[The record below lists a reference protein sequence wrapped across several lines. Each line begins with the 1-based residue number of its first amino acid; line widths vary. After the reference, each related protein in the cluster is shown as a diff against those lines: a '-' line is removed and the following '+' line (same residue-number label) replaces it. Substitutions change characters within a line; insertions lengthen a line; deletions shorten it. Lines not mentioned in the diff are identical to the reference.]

1 MKKDKNMKNRISKY
15 ISFFMVTALI
25 SLASCEKS
33 DIDKANEA
41 YDFSKI
47 VPIIKAISGPATAPA
62 HGLSDYPYNYS
73 VPARG
78 GSSFAWSLLDTKYG
92 GTIVVD
98 PVRPYMAKIIYN
110 QSAVDTAAIIRV
122 VETTMGGIV
131 SEPKELNV
139 KLTKFCPYNMD
150 AFVGNLQGTISA
162 NASPMIGARTANL
175 NELKITGLA
184 GFIQS
189 SWGENWVVG
198 DGSCILKFSCGETVI
213 VERQKLG
220 ETDYPDTYFIE
231 GTGTIDPVNNSIT
244 LTFKVFYTGGSTA
257 FYTTTITKL

>member
-1 MKKDKNMKNRISKY
+1 MKNKITRY
-15 ISFFMVTALI
+15 ISFFMASALI
-25 SLASCEKS
+25 LMAGCEKS

-47 VPIIKAISGPATAPA
+47 VPIIKVIEGPASAPA
-62 HGLSDYPYNYS
+62 HGQLDFPFIYT

-78 GSSFAWSLLDTKYG
+78 GSTFAWSLVDTKYG
-92 GTIVVD
+92 GTIIVD
-98 PVRPYMAKIIYN
+98 PVRPFIAKIVYN
-110 QSAVDTAAIIRV
+110 QSDVDTAAIIRV
-122 VETTMGGIV
+122 VETSMGGIA

-139 KLTKFCPYNMD
+139 KLTKFCPYNMNP
-150 AFVGNLQGTISA
+150 FVGNLVGTSSA
-162 NASPMIGARTANL
+162 NANPMIGAKTNNL

-198 DGSCILKFSCGETVI
+198 DGSCVLKFSCGEVVTL
-213 VERQKLG
+213 ERTKLG

-231 GTGTIDPVNNSIT
+231 GSGTIDPVNNSIT
-244 LTFKVFYTGGSTA
+244 LTFKVFYTGGSTG
-257 FYTTTITKL
+257 FYTTTITKQ